1 MPRSA
6 GEYMGAVVG
15 AHIAPILLI
24 RAINIPTIADPTTTV
39 SVYLTDADETIS
51 FFDELGNPEAYL
63 PCGMSFDALSVE
75 KSAEV
80 KSLNLRLDN
89 VSREFCTLVNQ
100 VNLSGVEV
108 QFLRATR
115 DELASPE
122 CAQVI
127 IVGHVNSWTIS
138 ESEIDIE
145 VIVPLSLEQR
155 VPRRMFWPLCGW
167 EFGGEGCGYWSAPS
181 TTNLAVQANAISG
194 GDLTNYPKTQAFDGS
209 TYPWGAYPGWKSSQT
224 GTNVAPNAY
233 IGQSGITEQV
243 RRIRVYG
250 AGVTT
255 MPDSIKVQYSL
266 DGSSWTDILTYDASE
281 WSGMGY
287 FDVMLPDYGVDVTH
301 SIRLLANADLGSGYS
316 WWILE
321 MIINGVNSGPLP
333 SGGCAHT
340 LSACKAYGANEGF
353 GGFPHLL
360 KSRDPRT
367 VWTKT

>member
-1 MPRSA
+1 MRAP
-6 GEYMGAVVG
+6 GEYMGASSGKTV
-15 AHIAPILLI
+15 APILLVRI
-24 RAINIPTIADPTTTV
+24 LNMPSKADPAVLT
-39 SVYLTDADETIS
+39 SVYLTSCEETIS
-51 FFDELGNPEAYL
+51 FFDETGGVEAYI
-63 PCGMSFDALSVE
+63 PCGMDFDPVSVE
-75 KSAEV
+75 KTAEV
-80 KSLNLRLDN
+80 KSLTMRLDN
-89 VSREFCTLVNQ
+89 VSREFCTLANQ
-100 VNLSGVEV
+100 VEISGVEV
-108 QFLRATR
+108 QFLRAMR
-115 DELASPE
+115 DELSSPE
-122 CAQVI
+122 CAQVL
-127 IVGHVNSWTIS
+127 IVGHVNSWTIT
-138 ESEIDIE
+138 ESEIQAEI
-145 VIVPLSLEQR
+145 IVPLSLEQR
-155 VPRRMFWPLCGW
+155 VPRRLFWPLCGW
-167 EFGGEGCGYWSAPS
+167 EFGGDGCGYWSAPS